1 MRNTWIKTQRKPR
14 GWDVAARRRNADR
27 RSWPPN
33 LYKNAAG
40 YYWYKNTATGKTYG
54 LGSDF
59 KVASA
64 QAKTANAELSR
75 RAGDV
80 GLIHRIDGGSLTL
93 DLWCDKYLEKFEAS
107 DKAVNTIKAV
117 QTQIRAIKAA
127 PFANQALRDVS
138 TLDVDTFVESITA
151 SRGATMTAKICSRLL
166 DVFRAAE
173 AKGHVELGKNPVAP
187 VESPKV
193 EVVRDRLTLEDFLAI
208 VKKTREDPGL
218 CWAANAFELALLT
231 GQRLSDIAAMQFDQV
246 KDGFLWV
253 EPIKMQGK
261 VKLKIPTSIGLSAVG
276 LTIDAMVKRCRD
288 DVVSKHLIHFIR
300 TRGAARPGN
309 KVYHTR
315 ISEEFATQRDAA
327 KVTGREGKKPPSF
340 HEIRS
345 LAIRLYSDEIGAD
358 FAQAIA
364 GHKSAEMTALYR
376 DNRGR
381 EWTEV
386 KVRSSK

>member
-1 MRNTWIKTQRKPR
+1 M
-14 GWDVAARRRNADR
+14 AARKRAANR
-27 RSWPPN
+27 RSWPKN
-33 LYKNAAG
+33 LYQNSQG
-40 YYWYKNTATGKTYG
+40 YYWFRHPETKKTFG

-59 KVASA
+59 KVAAA
-64 QAKTANAELSR
+64 QVIAANAELLR
-75 RAGDV
+75 RSGAV
-80 GLIHRIDGGSLTL
+80 GLIHRIDGGTLTL
-93 DLWCDKYLEKFEAS
+93 DTWCDTYLEKFEAS

-127 PFANQALRDVS
+127 PFANQALRAIS
-138 TLDVDTFVESITA
+138 TLDVDTYVESIIT
-151 SRGATMTAKICSRLL
+151 SRGSTMAAKIRSRLL

-173 AKGHVELGKNPVAP
+173 AKGHVELGKNPVSP

-193 EVVRDRLTLEDFLAI
+193 EVVRDRLTLDDFLKI
-208 VKKTREDPGL
+208 VRKTREDPGL

-231 GQRLSDIAAMQFDQV
+231 GQRLSDIGAMQFEQV

-261 VKLKIPTSIGLSAVG
+261 VKLKIPTSIGLSALG

-327 KVTGREGKKPPSF
+327 GVTGREGKRPPSF

-345 LAIRLYSDEIGAD
+345 LAIRLYSDEIGPD

-386 KVRSSK
+386 RTNRTNAS

>member
-1 MRNTWIKTQRKPR
+1 M
-14 GWDVAARRRNADR
+14 AARRRNADR
-27 RSWPPN
+27 RNWPPN
-33 LYKNAAG
+33 LYVNAKG
-40 YYWYKNTATGKTYG
+40 YYWYKNTATGTSYG

-59 KVASA
+59 KIAAA
-64 QAKTANAELSR
+64 QAKTTNAELLR
-75 RAGDV
+75 RAGHV
-80 GLIHRIDGGSLTL
+80 ELIHRIDGGSMTL
-93 DLWCDKYLEKFEAS
+93 DKWCDKYLEKFEAS
-107 DKAVNTIKAV
+107 GKAINTIKAV

-127 PFANQALRDVS
+127 PFANQALRAVS
-138 TLDVDTFVESITA
+138 TLDVDTYVESITE
-151 SRGATMTAKICSRLL
+151 SRGATMTAKIRSRML

-173 AKGHVELGKNPVAP
+173 AKGHIDLGKNPVSP

-193 EVVRDRLTLEDFLAI
+193 EVARDRLTLEDFLKI
-208 VKKTREDPGL
+208 VRKTREDPGL

-231 GQRLSDIAAMQFDQV
+231 GQRLSDIAAMQFEQI

-253 EPIKMQGK
+253 EPIKMHGK
-261 VKLKIPTSIGLSAVG
+261 VKLKIPTSIGLSSVG
-276 LTIDAMVKRCRD
+276 LTIEGIVKRCRD

-309 KVYHTR
+309 KVYHDR
-315 ISEEFATQRDAA
+315 ISEEFATQRDAVGV
-327 KVTGREGKKPPSF
+327 KGREGKKPPSF

-358 FAQAIA
+358 FAQALA

-386 KVRSSK
+386 KVKTSE